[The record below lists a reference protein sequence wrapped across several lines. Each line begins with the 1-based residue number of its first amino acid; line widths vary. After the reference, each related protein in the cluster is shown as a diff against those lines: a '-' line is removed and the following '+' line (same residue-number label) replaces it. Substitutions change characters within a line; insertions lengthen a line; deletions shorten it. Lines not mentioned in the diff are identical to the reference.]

1 MKVSAGHLGGI
12 DDSNFSFKIFKSI
25 SCCDYQFFNETGLDN
40 GKSKQMQD
48 VLCSGRTFKY

>member
-1 MKVSAGHLGGI
+1 MKVSAGRLGGI

-40 GKSKQMQD
+40 GKSKQTQD